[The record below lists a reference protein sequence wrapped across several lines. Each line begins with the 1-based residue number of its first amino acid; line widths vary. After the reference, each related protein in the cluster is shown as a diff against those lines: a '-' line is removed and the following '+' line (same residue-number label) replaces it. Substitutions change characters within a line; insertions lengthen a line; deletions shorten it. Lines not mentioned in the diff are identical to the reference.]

1 MFIQNSIL
9 VCMDHY
15 IHCYLSI
22 FCKVEVLCVST
33 HLLTTV
39 TGSGDILILVDI
51 KSTSLHKTLGSGMF
65 SHTVWYIAI
74 SFGLSSWNVF
84 QRKEIFQQ
92 MSNDKIWIMS
102 FDSNAISVFPYDFTI
117 ASQIWLSSSKLIITI

>member
-15 IHCYLSI
+15 IYCYLSI

-74 SFGLSSWNVF
+74 SFGLSS
-84 QRKEIFQQ
+84 
-92 MSNDKIWIMS
+92 
-102 FDSNAISVFPYDFTI
+102 
-117 ASQIWLSSSKLIITI
+117 

>member
-1 MFIQNSIL
+1 M
-9 VCMDHY
+9 
-15 IHCYLSI
+15 SI

-33 HLLTTV
+33 YLLTTV

-74 SFGLSSWNVF
+74 AFGLSKKYFS
-84 QRKEIFQQ
+84 KCQ
-92 MSNDKIWIMS
+92 MIKFESCLLIPLQLVYFLM
-102 FDSNAISVFPYDFTI
+102 ISPLQHKYDYPPVN
-117 ASQIWLSSSKLIITI
+117 